1 MGQIDYHWRELQLSL
16 QLLLNE
22 PVSHAARPRRVVK
35 LNPEFARRHHLGAVT
50 RPQAEKRILNDARLA
65 YDYRQ
70 RGRS

>member
-1 MGQIDYHWRELQLSL
+1 MTEFEALRIAMHGQLYGELW
-16 QLLLNE
+16 
-22 PVSHAARPRRVVK
+22 PKPGKIVK

-70 RGRS
+70 RGRG